1 MKGKISRGAGHG
13 PRQKKGTAMKK
24 KTFTALVALVLV
36 IALTGCSAIGA
47 YISKLKGELF
57 GNDYIIR
64 QYDDF
69 GNLVFTIHGDKVT
82 MDCELD
88 EYGEVSS
95 YIDIT
100 IDGNSWKHV
109 GSTLV
114 FAQESADMITDF
126 QIPEEMEDSGL
137 GSTGLMAVDRRIN
150 EYANLFGKELVVL
163 ISSQNGTPVA
173 LFQGNNVYTEIP
185 GDLPKT
191 TLIHIDGALVYVHRA
206 NIDIIPADMFRGK

>member
-1 MKGKISRGAGHG
+1 MSRKKIFFSIVAVI
-13 PRQKKGTAMKK
+13 
-24 KTFTALVALVLV
+24 LVFS
-36 IALTGCSAIGA
+36 LTGCAALDAFVSR
-47 YISKLKGELF
+47 LKGELF

-69 GNLVFTIHGDKVT
+69 GNLIFTVHGDKVT

-88 EYGEVSS
+88 EYGEISS

-100 IDGNSWKHV
+100 IDGESWKHV

-114 FAQESADMITDF
+114 FAQEKADMITDF
-126 QIPEEMEDSGL
+126 QLPAEMEGQG
-137 GSTGLMAVDRRIN
+137 GSTGLMAVDRRLN
-150 EYANLFGKELVVL
+150 EYANFFGKELVIL

-173 LFQGNNVYTEIP
+173 LFQGNDVYTEIP

-191 TLIHIDGALVYVHRA
+191 TLIHIDGAMVYVHRA
-206 NIDIIPADMFRGK
+206 NIDIIPAEFFKQK

>member
-1 MKGKISRGAGHG
+1 MR
-13 PRQKKGTAMKK
+13 K
-24 KTFTALVALVLV
+24 KTIFISILSLLLVL
-36 IALTGCSAIGA
+36 ALTGCAFVETFVG
-47 YISKLKGELF
+47 KLKGELF
-57 GNDYIIR
+57 GNDYVIR

-69 GNLVFTIHGDKVT
+69 GNLVFTVYGDKVT

-100 IDGNSWKHV
+100 IDGESWKHV

-114 FAQESADMITDF
+114 FAQEKADMITDF
-126 QIPEEMEDSGL
+126 QIPEEMQGQG
-137 GSTGLMAVDRRIN
+137 GSTGLMAIDRRIN
-150 EYANLFGKELVVL
+150 EYANYFGKELVIL

-191 TLIHIDGALVYVHRA
+191 TLIHIDGAMVYVHRA
-206 NIDIIPADMFRGK
+206 NIDIIPAEFFTEN

>member
-1 MKGKISRGAGHG
+1 MN
-13 PRQKKGTAMKK
+13 KK
-24 KTFTALVALVLV
+24 KVFISVIALVLV
-36 IALTGCSAIGA
+36 MALAGCSFIGA
-47 YISKLKGELF
+47 FVSKLKGELF

-69 GNLVFTIHGDKVT
+69 GNLVFTIRGDKVT

-88 EYGEVSS
+88 EYGEVTS

-100 IDGNSWKHV
+100 IDGDSWKHV

-126 QIPEEMEDSGL
+126 QIPEDMENQGSG
-137 GSTGLMAVDRRIN
+137 TGLMAVDRRIN

-191 TLIHIDGALVYVHRA
+191 TLIHIDGAMVYVHRA
-206 NIDIIPADMFRGK
+206 NIDIIPADMFKTK

>member
-1 MKGKISRGAGHG
+1 MGPKITKKEGK
-13 PRQKKGTAMKK
+13 TMNKK
-24 KTFTALVALVLV
+24 KLFTAAVALALV
-36 IALTGCSAIGA
+36 FSLAGCSAIGA
-47 YISKLKGELF
+47 YIGKLRGELF
-57 GNDYIIR
+57 GNDYVIR

-69 GNLVFTIHGDKVT
+69 GNLVFTVRGDKVT

-100 IDGNSWKHV
+100 IDGDSWKHV

-114 FAQESADMITDF
+114 FAQEKADMITDF
-126 QIPEEMEDSGL
+126 QIPEEMENTAGN
-137 GSTGLMAVDRRIN
+137 STGFMAVDRRIN
-150 EYANLFGKELVVL
+150 EYANYFGKELVVL

-173 LFQGNNVYTEIP
+173 LFQGDNVYTEIP

-191 TLIHIDGALVYVHRA
+191 TLIHIDGAMVYVHRA
-206 NIDIIPADMFRGK
+206 NIDIIPADFFKD

>member
-1 MKGKISRGAGHG
+1 
-13 PRQKKGTAMKK
+13 MKK
-24 KTFTALVALVLV
+24 KTLLTLVALVLV
-36 IALTGCSAIGA
+36 LALAGCSFVDAFVG
-47 YISKLKGELF
+47 KLKGELF

-64 QYDDF
+64 QFDDF
-69 GNLVFTIHGDKVT
+69 GNLVFTVYGDKVT

-88 EYGEVSS
+88 DYGEITS

-100 IDGNSWKHV
+100 IDGKSWKHV

-114 FAQESADMITDF
+114 FAQENADMITDF
-126 QIPEEMEDSGL
+126 QIPEELEGQGS
-137 GSTGLMAVDRRIN
+137 STGIMAIDRRIN
-150 EYANLFGKELVVL
+150 EYANYFGKELVVL

-173 LFQGNNVYTEIP
+173 LFQGDNVYTEIP

-206 NIDIIPADMFRGK
+206 NIDILPAEMFGKD

>member
-1 MKGKISRGAGHG
+1 MR
-13 PRQKKGTAMKK
+13 K
-24 KTFTALVALVLV
+24 KTIFISILSLLLVL
-36 IALTGCSAIGA
+36 ALTGCAFVETFVG
-47 YISKLKGELF
+47 KLKGELF
-57 GNDYIIR
+57 GNDYVIR

-69 GNLVFTIHGDKVT
+69 GNLVFTVYGDKVT

-100 IDGNSWKHV
+100 IDGESWKHV

-114 FAQESADMITDF
+114 FAQEKADMITDF
-126 QIPEEMEDSGL
+126 QLPAELEGQG
-137 GSTGLMAVDRRIN
+137 GSTGLMAIDRRIN
-150 EYANLFGKELVVL
+150 EYANYFGKELVIL

-173 LFQGNNVYTEIP
+173 LFQGDNVYTEIP

-191 TLIHIDGALVYVHRA
+191 TLIHIDGAMVYVHRA
-206 NIDIIPADMFRGK
+206 NIDIIPASLFKQK

>member
-1 MKGKISRGAGHG
+1 
-13 PRQKKGTAMKK
+13 MKK
-24 KTFTALVALVLV
+24 RTFLSLIALILVV
-36 IALTGCSAIGA
+36 ALTGCAAFRAFMG
-47 YISKLKGELF
+47 KLKGELF

-88 EYGEVSS
+88 ENGEISS

-100 IDGNSWKHV
+100 IDGKSWKHV

-126 QIPEEMEDSGL
+126 QIPEEMESQSS
-137 GSTGLMAVDRRIN
+137 STGLMAIDRRIN
-150 EYANLFGKELVVL
+150 EYANYFGKELVIL

-191 TLIHIDGALVYVHRA
+191 TLIHIDGAMVYVHRA
-206 NIDIIPADMFRGK
+206 NIDIIPASLFKQK

>member
-1 MKGKISRGAGHG
+1 MN
-13 PRQKKGTAMKK
+13 KK
-24 KTFTALVALVLV
+24 KVFISV
-36 IALTGCSAIGA
+36 IALALVMALAGCSAIGA
-47 YISKLKGELF
+47 FVSKLKGELF
-57 GNDYIIR
+57 GNDYVIR

-69 GNLVFTIHGDKVT
+69 GNLVFTVRGDKVT

-100 IDGNSWKHV
+100 IDGDSWKHV

-114 FAQESADMITDF
+114 FAQEKADMITDF
-126 QIPEEMEDSGL
+126 QIPEEMEGQ
-137 GSTGLMAVDRRIN
+137 GSSAIGLMAVDRRIN

-191 TLIHIDGALVYVHRA
+191 TLIHIDGAMVYVHRA
-206 NIDIIPADMFRGK
+206 NIDIIPAEFFTQD

>member
-1 MKGKISRGAGHG
+1 MN
-13 PRQKKGTAMKK
+13 KK
-24 KTFTALVALVLV
+24 KVFYSIVAAILV
-36 IALTGCSAIGA
+36 ISLTGCAA
-47 YISKLKGELF
+47 LDAFVSKLRGELF

-69 GNLVFTIHGDKVT
+69 GNLVFTIRGDKVT

-88 EYGEVSS
+88 EYGEVTS

-100 IDGNSWKHV
+100 IDGESWKHV

-114 FAQESADMITDF
+114 FAQEKADMITDF
-126 QIPEEMEDSGL
+126 QIPAEMEGQGF
-137 GSTGLMAVDRRIN
+137 GSTGLMAVDRRLN
-150 EYANLFGKELVVL
+150 EYANFFGKDLVIL

-191 TLIHIDGALVYVHRA
+191 TLIHIDGAMVYVHRA
-206 NIDIIPADMFRGK
+206 NIDIIPAEFFKEK